1 MIRNSVPGSRI
12 RSVLAFFG
20 SLAAAGCAATPAPI
34 AMPPD
39 AAAIHAAERA
49 RGEFEGHRPLVRDPE
64 LAARISEIGL
74 EAIAEAPLLA
84 AGAREE
90 TTLHDG
96 WRFLVLDDA
105 KPEAFLFADRTIFVS
120 RGALAALPGEPA
132 LVELFGSA
140 AATFASGT
148 FRSPSAGDLVE
159 QPLPLVL
166 PLEPDPERPTDE
178 AAAPDTSRDRWFDL
192 LDGLLFGEPAEFGV
206 ADGSG
211 LLLPQADF
219 RLSLPD
225 ENSFEPVGRGVFRAS
240 RKGEP
245 LRLTVR
251 EIPVGQ
257 GLTQPSATG
266 FDAAGGGFD
275 AAAGGFDAAAGG
287 FDAAAGGVAAAGV
300 AAHRAHLA
308 ALAAHLRRTADCHG
322 AEATFVEA
330 FRVRGFSAVRSR
342 VQPLAN
348 EGPRE
353 RAGKNPATAAG
364 SCGGAPSLP
373 ADAASGT
380 HAGEPAGLLALFR
393 SKASLVEVSLDCARR
408 RFDACEALFL
418 EVLGSADRLWDTP
431 VPGPLRI
438 TALAVG
444 GSGSARDALD
454 RLAAEGRID
463 GPPGAVE
470 FLNRGWLDDQ
480 LGSGDRL
487 LILSRSGQE
496 AAPEAG
502 GRDP

>member
-1 MIRNSVPGSRI
+1 
-12 RSVLAFFG
+12 
-20 SLAAAGCAATPAPI
+20 
-34 AMPPD
+34 MPPD

-49 RGEFEGHRPLVRDPE
+49 RGAFEGHRPLVRDSE

-90 TTLHDG
+90 TTLQDG
-96 WRFLVLDDA
+96 WRFFVLDDA
-105 KPEAFLFADRTIFVS
+105 NPEAFLFADRTIFVS

-140 AATFASGT
+140 AATFASGA
-148 FRSPSAGDLVE
+148 FRSPSAGGLVE

-166 PLEPDPERPTDE
+166 PLEPDPERPTAAGSARRGAESVDE
-178 AAAPDTSRDRWFDL
+178 AAAPDASRDRWFDL

-206 ADGSG
+206 AAGSG
-211 LLLPQADF
+211 LLLPRADF

-225 ENSFEPVGRGVFRAS
+225 ERSFEPVGRGVFRAS

-251 EIPVGQ
+251 EIPVAR

-266 FDAAGGGFD
+266 FDAAGID
-275 AAAGGFDAAAGG
+275 A
-287 FDAAAGGVAAAGV
+287 VGV
-300 AAHRAHLA
+300 AAHRAQLA
-308 ALAAHLRRTADCHG
+308 ALAAQLRRTADCHG

-330 FRVRGFSAVRSR
+330 FRVRGFTAVRSR

-348 EGPRE
+348 EGPGE
-353 RAGKNPATAAG
+353 RAGENPAAAAG

-373 ADAASGT
+373 ADSASGIL
-380 HAGEPAGLLALFR
+380 GEEPAGLLALFR
-393 SKASLVEVSLDCARR
+393 SRASLVEVSLDCARR

-431 VPGPLRI
+431 VPGPLWI

-444 GSGSARDALD
+444 GSGSVRDALD

-470 FLNRGWLDDQ
+470 RLNRGWLDDQ
-480 LGSGDRL
+480 LGPGDRL
-487 LILSRSGQE
+487 LILSRTGPA

-502 GRDP
+502 GRNP

>member
-1 MIRNSVPGSRI
+1 MIRNSVPGSRV

-20 SLAAAGCAATPAPI
+20 SLAVAGCAATPAPI

-49 RGEFEGHRPLVRDPE
+49 RGAFEGHRPLVRDSE

-105 KPEAFLFADRTIFVS
+105 KPEAFLFADRTIFVT

-140 AATFASGT
+140 AATFASGA

-159 QPLPLVL
+159 QPLSLVL

-178 AAAPDTSRDRWFDL
+178 ATAPATSRDRWFDL

-206 ADGSG
+206 ADGSD

-225 ENSFEPVGRGVFRAS
+225 ESSFEPVGRGVFRAS

-251 EIPVGQ
+251 EIPVVQ

-275 AAAGGFDAAAGG
+275 AAAGGFDAA
-287 FDAAAGGVAAAGV
+287 GV
-300 AAHRAHLA
+300 AAHRAQLA
-308 ALAAHLRRTADCHG
+308 VLAAHLRRTADCHG

-330 FRVRGFSAVRSR
+330 FRVRGFTAVRSR

-353 RAGKNPATAAG
+353 RAGENPAAAAG
-364 SCGGAPSLP
+364 SCGGEPSLP
-373 ADAASGT
+373 AGSASGT
-380 HAGEPAGLLALFR
+380 LAGEPAGLLALFR
-393 SKASLVEVSLDCARR
+393 SRASLVEVSLDCARR

-444 GSGSARDALD
+444 GSGSVRDALE

-480 LGSGDRL
+480 LGPGDRL
-487 LILSRSGQE
+487 LILSRSGQA

>member
-1 MIRNSVPGSRI
+1 MIRNSVPGSRV
-12 RSVLAFFG
+12 RSVLGFFG

-49 RGEFEGHRPLVRDPE
+49 RGAFEGHRPLVRDSE
-64 LAARISEIGL
+64 LGARISEIGL

-105 KPEAFLFADRTIFVS
+105 KPEAFLFADRTIFVT

-140 AATFASGT
+140 AATFASGG
-148 FRSPSAGDLVE
+148 FRSPSAGNLVE
-159 QPLPLVL
+159 QPLLLVL

-206 ADGSG
+206 ADGLG

-225 ENSFEPVGRGVFRAS
+225 ESSFEPVGRGVFRAS

-251 EIPVGQ
+251 EIPVVQ

-266 FDAAGGGFD
+266 FDAA
-275 AAAGGFDAAAGG
+275 AGGFD
-287 FDAAAGGVAAAGV
+287 AAGV
-300 AAHRAHLA
+300 AAHRAQLA
-308 ALAAHLRRTADCHG
+308 VLAAHLRRTADCHG

-330 FRVRGFSAVRSR
+330 FRVRGFTAVRSR

-353 RAGKNPATAAG
+353 RAGENPAAAAG

-373 ADAASGT
+373 AGSASGT
-380 HAGEPAGLLALFR
+380 LAGEPAGLLALFR
-393 SKASLVEVSLDCARR
+393 SRASLVEVSLDCARR
-408 RFDACEALFL
+408 GFDACEALFL

-444 GSGSARDALD
+444 GSGPVRDALE

-480 LGSGDRL
+480 LGPGDRL

>member
-1 MIRNSVPGSRI
+1 
-12 RSVLAFFG
+12 
-20 SLAAAGCAATPAPI
+20 
-34 AMPPD
+34 MPPD

-49 RGEFEGHRPLVRDPE
+49 RGAFEGHRPLVRDPE

-105 KPEAFLFADRTIFVS
+105 KPEAFLFADRTVFVS

-140 AATFASGT
+140 AATFASGA
-148 FRSPSAGDLVE
+148 FRSPSAGNLVE

-225 ENSFEPVGRGVFRAS
+225 ESSFEPVGRGVFRAS

-251 EIPVGQ
+251 EIPVTQ

-266 FDAAGGGFD
+266 VDAAGVD
-275 AAAGGFDAAAGG
+275 AA
-287 FDAAAGGVAAAGV
+287 GVDAAGV

-308 ALAAHLRRTADCHG
+308 ALAAHLWRTADCHG

-330 FRVRGFSAVRSR
+330 FRVRGFTAVRSR
-342 VQPLAN
+342 VQPLAS

-353 RAGKNPATAAG
+353 RAGENPAAAAG
-364 SCGGAPSLP
+364 LCEGAPSLP
-373 ADAASGT
+373 ADSASGT
-380 HAGEPAGLLALFR
+380 LGGEPAGLLALFR
-393 SKASLVEVSLDCARR
+393 SRASLVEVSLDCARR

-431 VPGPLRI
+431 VPGPFRI

-444 GSGSARDALD
+444 GSGSVRDALD

-480 LGSGDRL
+480 LGPGDRL
-487 LILSRSGQE
+487 LILSRGGQE

>member
-1 MIRNSVPGSRI
+1 
-12 RSVLAFFG
+12 
-20 SLAAAGCAATPAPI
+20 
-34 AMPPD
+34 MPPD

-49 RGEFEGHRPLVRDPE
+49 RVAFEGHRPLVRDSE

-74 EAIAEAPLLA
+74 EAVAEAPLLA

-90 TTLHDG
+90 TTLQDG

-120 RGALAALPGEPA
+120 RGVLAALPGEPA

-140 AATFASGT
+140 AATFASGA
-148 FRSPSAGDLVE
+148 FRSSSAGGLVE

-166 PLEPDPERPTDE
+166 PLEPDPERPTAAGSARRGAESVDE
-178 AAAPDTSRDRWFDL
+178 AAAPDGSRDRWFDL
-192 LDGLLFGEPAEFGV
+192 LDGLLFGEPVEFGV

-211 LLLPQADF
+211 LLLPRADF

-225 ENSFEPVGRGVFRAS
+225 ESSFEPVGRGVFRAS

-251 EIPVGQ
+251 EIPVVQ

-266 FDAAGGGFD
+266 VDAAGVD
-275 AAAGGFDAAAGG
+275 AA
-287 FDAAAGGVAAAGV
+287 GVDAAGV
-300 AAHRAHLA
+300 AAHRAQLA
-308 ALAAHLRRTADCHG
+308 ALAAQLRRTADCHG

-330 FRVRGFSAVRSR
+330 FRVRGFTAVRSR

-348 EGPRE
+348 EGPGE
-353 RAGKNPATAAG
+353 RAGENPAAAAG

-373 ADAASGT
+373 ADSASGI
-380 HAGEPAGLLALFR
+380 AGEEPAGLLALFR
-393 SKASLVEVSLDCARR
+393 SRASLVEVSLDCARR

-444 GSGSARDALD
+444 GSGSVRDALD

-470 FLNRGWLDDQ
+470 RLNRGWLDDQ
-480 LGSGDRL
+480 LGPGDRL
-487 LILSRSGQE
+487 LILSRTGRA

-502 GRDP
+502 GRNP

>member
-1 MIRNSVPGSRI
+1 
-12 RSVLAFFG
+12 
-20 SLAAAGCAATPAPI
+20 
-34 AMPPD
+34 MPPD

-49 RGEFEGHRPLVRDPE
+49 RGAFEGHRPLVRDSE
-64 LAARISEIGL
+64 LGARISEIGL

-105 KPEAFLFADRTIFVS
+105 KPEAFLFADRTIFVT

-140 AATFASGT
+140 AATFASGA
-148 FRSPSAGDLVE
+148 FRSPSAGSLVE

-178 AAAPDTSRDRWFDL
+178 AAAPDPSRDRWFDL

-206 ADGSG
+206 ADGLG

-225 ENSFEPVGRGVFRAS
+225 ESSFEPVGRGVFRAS

-251 EIPVGQ
+251 EIPVVQ

-266 FDAAGGGFD
+266 FDAA
-275 AAAGGFDAAAGG
+275 AGGFDAAA
-287 FDAAAGGVAAAGV
+287 AV
-300 AAHRAHLA
+300 AAHRAQLA

-330 FRVRGFSAVRSR
+330 FRVRGFTAVRSR
-342 VQPLAN
+342 VQRLAN

-353 RAGKNPATAAG
+353 RAGENPAAAAG

-373 ADAASGT
+373 AGSASGT
-380 HAGEPAGLLALFR
+380 LAGEPAGLLALFR
-393 SKASLVEVSLDCARR
+393 SRASLVEVSLDCARR

-444 GSGSARDALD
+444 GSGSVRDVLE

-480 LGSGDRL
+480 LGPGDRL
-487 LILSRSGQE
+487 LILSRSGQA